1 MNTPVNPYESPTVAV
16 ASNQNEFDA
25 VPMVPAHRG
34 LRLANLVIDQVAQSI
49 VGFGVGVL
57 IVTTWGE
64 EGATWIDETPGLFFG
79 VPILLG
85 YYFAMEATT
94 SRTIGKLLTGT
105 RVVSSGGG
113 PPTTGQILGR
123 TFSRLIPFEAFT
135 FLKAGGRGLHDTL
148 PKTYVV
154 KVR

>member
-1 MNTPVNPYESPTVAV
+1 MNTPINPYESPTVLV
-16 ASNQNEFDA
+16 ASNPNELDG
-25 VPMVPAHRG
+25 VPIVLAHRG
-34 LRLANLVIDQVAQSI
+34 LRLANLVIDHIAQSV